1 MAEIRIFQVIPGLI
15 TDPLGKESQLA
26 KNQIP
31 LISVTNWTWA
41 GYFTNLG
48 SGFQLGFRDI
58 GYLGVQFRLF
68 KTYKV
73 FCQDPCA
80 GH

>member
-1 MAEIRIFQVIPGLI
+1 
-15 TDPLGKESQLA
+15 LA

-58 GYLGVQFRLF
+58 G
-68 KTYKV
+68 
-73 FCQDPCA
+73 
-80 GH
+80 

>member
-1 MAEIRIFQVIPGLI
+1 MGKIHIFQVIPGLI

-26 KNQIP
+26 KNQIS

-48 SGFQLGFRDI
+48 SGLKLGFRDI
-58 GYLGVQFRLF
+58 GYPGGGV
-68 KTYKV
+68 
-73 FCQDPCA
+73 
-80 GH
+80 